1 MPAWTRLAAVTALM
15 ALNVSPSAQA
25 AKPKPITGTLS
36 KRGYTVIAL
45 AANGRATAVKARPAF
60 RLVPPARSVTLHLRG
75 PKGRYAGPLVL
86 GGTRTR
92 AIVGVR
98 HGTALGSIAI
108 RSGYAR
114 PRRAPRA
121 RRLVTTRTARARRG
135 VPIGAGKLGLVATR
149 ASGRAGVGR
158 DQDLDG
164 LPGAFDVDD
173 DGDRILDNVDRPGA
187 RASLHDPAGNR
198 LHPFWVIN
206 AGLEVS
212 YIADDRGATQGAAGY
227 ALNRSAAGPFAA
239 DADFLKLRDLMMK
252 ERGALLFPLPGA
264 AAQLNCGDRTTGL
277 PYCRPT
283 GTGAFLTRNR
293 KFPEQFDSDN
303 NGFGSLEPVPAFAE
317 GQDGLGTLQSVS
329 PSSVFGLAPMA
340 GGDAIGSGDTFVELI
355 TGQLPL
361 TVTLNTVFETV
372 PALAA
377 WSDGGALQPIAY
389 PVPRGGAGS
398 ESNGFELNPSAGGDY
413 VLGLS
418 MFRPQRRAIGPEGT
432 GWIDV
437 GGLRYTVVGKTVEQ
451 NRRVWRCP
459 DSAYSAAGGAVTVG
473 AGGVFDN
480 GASKP
485 TSPANTFAF
494 AVNISAC
501 LRASGLGDWKPS
513 DPPSDVFVSAHSA
526 WGDAAEGGGFAFRPK
541 GPGPG
546 AEAFRGTWRFVDA
559 GKTEIEWTARATG
572 AETSDVGPLTYP
584 PRSITGGTPPGGW
597 TCGVESLGGNN
608 WYHCTGNTLHS
619 GETITGRA
627 TLSSPG
633 QDNMSIDLIAC
644 APANNCKG
652 YGMTQTP

>member
-1 MPAWTRLAAVTALM
+1 M
-15 ALNVSPSAQA
+15 
-25 AKPKPITGTLS
+25 
-36 KRGYTVIAL
+36 
-45 AANGRATAVKARPAF
+45 
-60 RLVPPARSVTLHLRG
+60 
-75 PKGRYAGPLVL
+75 
-86 GGTRTR
+86 
-92 AIVGVR
+92 
-98 HGTALGSIAI
+98 
-108 RSGYAR
+108 
-114 PRRAPRA
+114 
-121 RRLVTTRTARARRG
+121 
-135 VPIGAGKLGLVATR
+135 ATR

-437 GGLRYTVVGKTVEQ
+437 GGLRYTVVGKT
-451 NRRVWRCP
+451 
-459 DSAYSAAGGAVTVG
+459 GGAEPPRVALPG
-473 AGGVFDN
+473 QRLLGRGRGRDRRRGRGVDN

-572 AETSDVGPLTYP
+572 AETSDVGPLTYRRARSP
-584 PRSITGGTPPGGW
+584 GEPRPAGGRAASRAWAGTTGT
-597 TCGVESLGGNN
+597 TALATR
-608 WYHCTGNTLHS
+608 CTG
-619 GETITGRA
+619 
-627 TLSSPG
+627 
-633 QDNMSIDLIAC
+633 
-644 APANNCKG
+644 
-652 YGMTQTP
+652 